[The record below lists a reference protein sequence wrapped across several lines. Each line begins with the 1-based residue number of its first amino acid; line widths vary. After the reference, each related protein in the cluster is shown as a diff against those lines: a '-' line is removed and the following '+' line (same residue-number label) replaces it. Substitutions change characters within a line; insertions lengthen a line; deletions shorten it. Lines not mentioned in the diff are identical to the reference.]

1 MALSGEPD
9 GPPIVAPGAPAAFA
23 NDRAAAIEALTAA
36 HPGTRTVK
44 VDGGH
49 LLGERAAIAGLTR
62 RGSVSPGG
70 MCRLVH
76 ASDGLLAVNLP
87 RESDLELVPAW
98 LEQGV
103 GDDPWE
109 TVVEGCERRRVSD
122 LVERAAL
129 LGLAVALV
137 PQPGEVA
144 DDDQSLSRHQ
154 GFPPEPSVVSST
166 ARALVRREPGL
177 VVDLSSMWAGPL
189 CAHLLGLA
197 GFEVVKV
204 ESLKRPDGA
213 RGGPAAFYDLL
224 HSGHASVA
232 LDFGERRHLAA
243 LGTLLDRAD
252 VVVES
257 SRPRALDQLGVGPR
271 RILSRSPGTV
281 WVSVTGYGRSG
292 PWSNR
297 VAFGDDAAAGAGMVA
312 TTDGG
317 EPVFCGDALA
327 DPLAGLAA
335 AAAALEMWVEGGGGL
350 IDVAMRDVVGATL
363 AGVRTRPPECRR
375 ATRRDGTWWLSGPGG
390 QVPVAAP
397 AARVAS
403 EPARP
408 FGADT
413 ERILGAL
420 V

>member
-9 GPPIVAPGAPAAFA
+9 GPPLVAPGAPASFA
-23 NDRAAAIEALTAA
+23 NATAAMIEALTAA
-36 HPGTRTVK
+36 HPRTQTVK

-49 LLGERAAIAGLTR
+49 LLGERAAISGLTR
-62 RGSVSPGG
+62 RGPVSAGG

-109 TVVEGCERRRVSD
+109 TVVDGCERRRVAD
-122 LVERAAL
+122 LVGRAAL
-129 LGLAVALV
+129 LGLAVARV

-144 DDDQSLSRHQ
+144 ADDQSVSRHQ
-154 GFPPEPSVVSST
+154 GFPPEPSKVSIT
-166 ARALVRREPGL
+166 ARGAVRGEPGL

-204 ESLKRPDGA
+204 ESLTRPDGA
-213 RGGPAAFYDLL
+213 RRGPAAFYDLL
-224 HSGHASVA
+224 HAGHHCVA
-232 LDFGERRHLAA
+232 LDFGDRSHLAA
-243 LGTLLDRAD
+243 IEALLDRAD

-257 SRPRALDQLGVGPR
+257 SRPRALGQLGLGPE
-271 RILSRSPGTV
+271 RILPRSPDTV

-297 VAFGDDAAAGAGMVA
+297 VAFGDDAAAAAGMVVKGE
-312 TTDGG
+312 DGTAM
-317 EPVFCGDALA
+317 FCGDALA

-335 AAAALEMWVEGGGGL
+335 ASAALELWSDGSGGL
-350 IDVAMRDVVGATL
+350 IDVALRDVVGSTL
-363 AGVRTRPPECRR
+363 AAVPVRPDVCHA
-375 ATRRDGTWWLSGPGG
+375 ATIRDGRWWLSGPDG
-390 QVPVAAP
+390 QVPVAEP
-397 AARVAS
+397 VARPAS

-408 FGADT
+408 LGADT
-413 ERILGAL
+413 ERILGSL
-420 V
+420 D